1 MGYRD
6 WGLNAKEFLVLI
18 VLGGSVIAF
27 FGIKGYKAFF
37 ENKLGSKVK
46 TDAQLMGDIQG
57 NSDAAHNK
65 TNNCENCSSDEIRQK
80 LGIKELQKLD
90 SFKGLK

>member
-6 WGLNAKEFLVLI
+6 WGLNLKEFLVLI

-27 FGIKGYKAFF
+27 FGIKGYQAFF
-37 ENKLGSKVK
+37 ENKLGSKAK
-46 TDAQLMGDIQG
+46 TDAQLMGDIQ
-57 NSDAAHNK
+57 NNADSVYIKNNK
-65 TNNCENCSSDEIRQK
+65 CDNCSSDEIRQR
-80 LGIKELQKLD
+80 LGNKELLKLD